1 MGSVGVDWIM
11 YNSNYEN
18 ALHCAVEFDY
28 GANGSFNTIIKVI
41 IVQRKVPLHMTI
53 IMCLYLANVVYYLF
67 ITVVRIRDHWLQ
79 INVQKLEEEFAK
91 DQTEFERRREE
102 KL

>member
-1 MGSVGVDWIM
+1 MIFQICWET
-11 YNSNYEN
+11 YESNYEN

-67 ITVVRIRDHWLQ
+67 ITVVRIRDHCNFEEDVCTIDQNYILQ
-79 INVQKLEEEFAK
+79 FLIK
-91 DQTEFERRREE
+91 THW
-102 KL
+102 